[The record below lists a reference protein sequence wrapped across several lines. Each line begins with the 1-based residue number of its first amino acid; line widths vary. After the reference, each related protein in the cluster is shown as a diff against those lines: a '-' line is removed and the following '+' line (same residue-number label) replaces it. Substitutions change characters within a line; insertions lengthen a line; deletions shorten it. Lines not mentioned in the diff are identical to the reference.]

1 MSTEAQSKE
10 MEKALKEYDRLSL
23 ANRNRFIEESSKSI
37 KKPIPTPTLKISKT
51 RENAVN
57 KVKVDLLF
65 KYDIEL
71 PKYIEKMLL
80 ESSIDEAKN
89 VLTQYLKDHVCG

>member
-10 MEKALKEYDRLSL
+10 MEKALKAYDRLSL
-23 ANRNRFIEESSKSI
+23 ANRNRFIEESAKSI
-37 KKPIPTPTLKISKT
+37 KKPIPTPKISKT

-89 VLTQYLKDHVCG
+89 VLTRYLKDHVCG